1 MTAPGAPL
9 CIYTV
14 PVMYAC
20 ALHTAEEGEG
30 GEGEGGEGEGE
41 VGVEEGERREEEG
54 GVEEEEWGLKAG
66 GMGEREEG
74 MEEQGGWVVVVGG
87 VGREQWEMA
96 LTEKFG
102 GL

>member
-1 MTAPGAPL
+1 M
-9 CIYTV
+9 
-14 PVMYAC
+14 
-20 ALHTAEEGEG
+20 EGE
-30 GEGEGGEGEGE
+30 
-41 VGVEEGERREEEG
+41 EEEG
-54 GVEEEEWGLKAG
+54 GLKAG

-74 MEEQGGWVVVVGG
+74 MEEQGGWDVIVGG